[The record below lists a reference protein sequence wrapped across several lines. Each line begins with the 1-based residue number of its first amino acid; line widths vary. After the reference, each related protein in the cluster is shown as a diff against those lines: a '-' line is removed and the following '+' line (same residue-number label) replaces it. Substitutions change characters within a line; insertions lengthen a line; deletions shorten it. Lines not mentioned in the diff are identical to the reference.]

1 VRATGPGLDPDEEDE
16 VNDLPP
22 GGAPAL
28 QLLDVVKRYG
38 SGPAEVRALTNVN
51 LTVELGEFVAVMGPS
66 GSGKSSL
73 LHLAGGLERP
83 SAGRVVVG
91 GTDIDTLD
99 GAGLAALRRHAVGY
113 VFQRLNLVPTLTAVE
128 NVMLPLELDG
138 LATKVARRQAV
149 EALDLVSVG
158 APLDRYPDD
167 LSGGEQQRVA
177 IARAIVGD
185 RSLLLADEPTGALD
199 SITGDLVIELL
210 ASLVAERGCALV
222 LVTHDPRFASW
233 ADRIVR
239 VRDGVLTEET
249 RPSGIGDEIE
259 AATR

>member
-1 VRATGPGLDPDEEDE
+1 
-16 VNDLPP
+16 VNDEAR
-22 GGAPAL
+22 GAPAL
-28 QLLDVVKRYG
+28 DLIDVVKRYG

-51 LTVELGEFVAVMGPS
+51 LTVERGEFVAVMGPS

-83 SAGRVVVG
+83 SAGRVIVG

-99 GAGLAALRRHAVGY
+99 ASGLAALRRRAVGY

-138 LATKVARRQAV
+138 ASTKQARR
-149 EALDLVSVG
+149 EATDALRQVDIDG
-158 APLDRYPDD
+158 PLDRYPDD
-167 LSGGEQQRVA
+167 LSGGQQQRVA

-185 RSLLLADEPTGALD
+185 RSLILADEPTGALD
-199 SITGDLVIELL
+199 TVTGDRVIELL
-210 ASLVAERGCALV
+210 ASLVTERRCSLV
-222 LVTHDPRFASW
+222 LVTHEPRFASW

-239 VRDGVLTEET
+239 VRDGLLTEET